1 MNARLLLASKRL
13 APRCALR
20 PLLACIA
27 VLLTAAAG
35 PVAAADNPPGTK
47 AKDAAAKDSAAK
59 PAAKEGVSTGGDRK
73 QVGEG
78 DQLGFRQQKVAA
90 EMSELEERMFRLSE
104 AIKALEPENSSRLM
118 MGLRFAREQL
128 IVHQMK
134 EVEQELARLALSD
147 AANRQKAL
155 LAKLQQLQDLLL
167 STDLD
172 FQMRLERLRMMR
184 EALKRIELA
193 IKEEGR
199 ELKQSGEASAAE
211 RQRDALQK
219 RKLSLEE
226 LIQQQTGHVGK
237 AEALGG
243 ADAPGEAEQKESTE
257 LGTRQDATRKATE
270 TLAGDKSQPGDP
282 RALGEAAGKMAG
294 AAKNL
299 GDKKPKDALPEMK
312 QALDLLKQELDNTD
326 KQLQKAEQ
334 MLAAERFA
342 GMKKDQQGNR
352 QLTEGITEITKQLGE
367 SGQNATAGLQR
378 ASGSM
383 SKAEQDLA
391 NIKPTPASQQQDQA
405 LQALKDARSELSE
418 EEQKLLEQLRAEVK
432 KRVIEALTLMLERQ
446 VAIRKTTE
454 SLAPRAKQ
462 AVRQAVT
469 SVVALAKQEQALV
482 EMANEIITLVEETEF
497 GIALPAALG
506 VVRDEM
512 EGVKGSLGRG
522 DASEPVVAAEKQIED
537 DLRALMEAMKQLPPQ
552 RPPNNRSR
560 PSNLDEQEREL
571 NRLVAELKM
580 IRILQIR
587 LNTDTTG
594 LDKRRGV
601 DAAAL
606 SAEIRQR
613 IEDLQGR
620 QEDIRDVTERLSAA
634 RGDELQQ

>member
-1 MNARLLLASKRL
+1 M
-13 APRCALR
+13 P
-20 PLLACIA
+20 
-27 VLLTAAAG
+27 T
-35 PVAAADNPPGTK
+35 
-47 AKDAAAKDSAAK
+47 
-59 PAAKEGVSTGGDRK
+59 
-73 QVGEG
+73 
-78 DQLGFRQQKVAA
+78 
-90 EMSELEERMFRLSE
+90 
-104 AIKALEPENSSRLM
+104 
-118 MGLRFAREQL
+118 RF
-128 IVHQMK
+128 
-134 EVEQELARLALSD
+134 
-147 AANRQKAL
+147 
-155 LAKLQQLQDLLL
+155 
-167 STDLD
+167 DLD
-172 FQMRLERLRMMR
+172 
-184 EALKRIELA
+184 
-193 IKEEGR
+193 
-199 ELKQSGEASAAE
+199 
-211 RQRDALQK
+211 
-219 RKLSLEE
+219 
-226 LIQQQTGHVGK
+226 
-237 AEALGG
+237 
-243 ADAPGEAEQKESTE
+243 
-257 LGTRQDATRKATE
+257 
-270 TLAGDKSQPGDP
+270 
-282 RALGEAAGKMAG
+282 
-294 AAKNL
+294 
-299 GDKKPKDALPEMK
+299 
-312 QALDLLKQELDNTD
+312 
-326 KQLQKAEQ
+326 
-334 MLAAERFA
+334 AAERFA

-405 LQALKDARSELSE
+405 LQALKDARNELSE